1 MGAGVV
7 ELRNHA
13 DRAKVEVTMSRSEKQ
28 PDDLTGVWS
37 GVYKQT
43 PLGSV
48 PFTATLIQSGDYVGG
63 STHEACSREHCPLKT
78 HLAIL
83 SGHRSG
89 RSIAFL
95 KTYDPPG
102 FGFGTVKYIGELNA
116 DATEIAGVWSIGSVS
131 FGAFVMTR
139 AGRRTAAEED
149 AELTIMK

>member
-1 MGAGVV
+1 
-7 ELRNHA
+7 
-13 DRAKVEVTMSRSEKQ
+13 MSRSDKEAG
-28 PDDLTGVWS
+28 DLTGVWA

-48 PFTATLIQSGDYVGG
+48 PFTATLIQSGNYIGG
-63 STHEACSREHCPLKT
+63 STHEACTREDCPLKT

-89 RSIAFL
+89 GSIAFL

-102 FGFGTVKYIGELNA
+102 FGFDTVKYVGELNA

-139 AGRRTAAEED
+139 AGRRTRAEED
-149 AELTIMK
+149 AEFIIVK